1 MEGGGDWWQAV
12 PRRPTLPKSLV
23 RVPPIVPK
31 KRRARWSAE
40 EARRVIGEQM
50 SSGLSVSKFAER
62 KGLDAERL
70 YRWKRILAEGT
81 VTTPA
86 FVEVRTADIARHDRQ
101 IEITLRSGH
110 RLFFADSVDPSAL
123 GWLLQLL
130 E

>member
-1 MEGGGDWWQAV
+1 M
-12 PRRPTLPKSLV
+12 PKSLV
-23 RVPPIVPK
+23 RVAPIVTK
-31 KRRARWSAE
+31 KRRARWSAD

-62 KGLDAERL
+62 EGLDAERL

-86 FVEVRTADIARHDRQ
+86 FVEVRTSDIARHDRQ

-110 RLFFADSVDPSAL
+110 RLFFPDLVDPSAL
-123 GWLLQLL
+123 RRLLQLL

>member
-1 MEGGGDWWQAV
+1 MR
-12 PRRPTLPKSLV
+12 RRPALAKSLV
-23 RVPPIVPK
+23 RVAPIVTK
-31 KRRARWSAE
+31 KRRARWSAD

-62 KGLDAERL
+62 EGLDAERL

-110 RLFFADSVDPSAL
+110 RVFFPDSVDPSAL
-123 GWLLQLL
+123 RRLLQLL